1 MFGRQKGEGPQ
12 SSLKNTTLRRKRV
25 TTIAEFCT
33 LVSIVFSILV
43 LIGNIRDVR
52 ILNDMYFLRID
63 VSNVIPRSIPNAVLV
78 NSIAQSLGLRDFYQ
92 VGLWNYCE
100 GYNGQGVTYCSPP
113 KAMYSFNPVEILL
126 SQLLDGATIA
136 MPATITDALAIV
148 KMASHWMFAS
158 YIIGIC
164 LAVITLSIGW
174 IDIFTRWNSLVTG
187 LISLSSA
194 LFTTIAAAISTAL
207 FVVFQKVF
215 EDQPDFNIHGDLGTH
230 MFIFMWMA
238 SAFAILTFTL
248 HAAMCCCTTSQRR
261 AKKITGQ
268 ATEEHSTATSTSEE
282 IAEKRAIERGS
293 SSARKN
299 D

>member
-1 MFGRQKGEGPQ
+1 MFSRQKGEGPLT
-12 SSLKNTTLRRKRV
+12 SIKNATPRRKRV
-25 TTIAEFCT
+25 TTIAEFCAF
-33 LVSIVFSILV
+33 VSIAFSILV

-52 ILNDMYFLRID
+52 ILDSMYFLRID

-100 GYNGQGVTYCSPP
+100 GYKGQGVTYCSPP

-164 LAVITLSIGW
+164 LAMITLAIGW
-174 IDIFTRWNSLVTG
+174 IDIYTRWNSVATG
-187 LISLSSA
+187 LISFGSA

-215 EDQPDFNIHGDLGTH
+215 EDQPDFNIRGDLGTR
-230 MFIFMWMA
+230 MFVFMWMA
-238 SAFAILTFTL
+238 SGFAILTFIL
-248 HAAMCCCTTSQRR
+248 HAAMCCCTTSRRR
-261 AKKITGQ
+261 AKKLAVKDTQ
-268 ATEEHSTATSTSEE
+268 ESSTATSTTEE
-282 IAEKRAIERGS
+282 MLEKKTTYRGS
-293 SSARKN
+293 PGARKN

>member
-52 ILNDMYFLRID
+52 ILDDMYFLRID

-126 SQLLDGATIA
+126 SQLLDGATSKFL
-136 MPATITDALAIV
+136 P
-148 KMASHWMFAS
+148 
-158 YIIGIC
+158 Y
-164 LAVITLSIGW
+164 
-174 IDIFTRWNSLVTG
+174 
-187 LISLSSA
+187 SA
-194 LFTTIAAAISTAL
+194 LRMSI
-207 FVVFQKVF
+207 
-215 EDQPDFNIHGDLGTH
+215 
-230 MFIFMWMA
+230 
-238 SAFAILTFTL
+238 
-248 HAAMCCCTTSQRR
+248 
-261 AKKITGQ
+261 IT
-268 ATEEHSTATSTSEE
+268 
-282 IAEKRAIERGS
+282 
-293 SSARKN
+293 N
-299 D
+299 DVI